1 MVSRNTALTLPAMFE
16 QCVEQFGA
24 NVMMWE
30 KRDQA
35 FSGTTYREMQT
46 LIHRCAAGLLNLGIR
61 KGDRIALL
69 SEGRNDWVVS
79 ELGMLYAGAVD
90 VPISVKIEELSD
102 LRFRMAHSGCR
113 MAIVSGAQA
122 RKVMEIRNGLPEL
135 EGVILLDGESAPER
149 GVISFK
155 ELVARGKDFLDSR
168 KGEFDRTWQS
178 IRGSDPANIC
188 YTSGTTADPKGI
200 ILTHRNYT
208 ANVEQAYAILPF
220 PPSFRSLLF
229 LPWDHSFAHTVM
241 YLLMRRGASFGSV
254 QLGKTPIESLK
265 NIPLNIRELRPTIL
279 LSVPAVAKNFRK
291 NIEKGIR
298 DKGGKVERLFQK
310 GLEVAYACN
319 RDGWSRGTG
328 VSLWQRLQY
337 AFYDRLIFRK
347 IRENFGGELQYFIGG
362 GALLDIELQKFFYA
376 IGIPMYQGYGLTEAA
391 PIISANVPE
400 RHKMG
405 SSGAVVP
412 NLETKICDDEGR
424 ELPPGKQGEIVV
436 RGQNV
441 MAGYWRNETATADA
455 LRDGWLYT
463 GDLGYIDKD
472 GFLFVLG
479 RKKSLLIGHDGEK
492 YSPEAIEETIVAH
505 SPYIDQIMLYNSQSQ
520 YTVAL
525 AVPNREAV
533 KRSLAGRDLS
543 VQTPEGQDA
552 ALELIEADIDAYRKD
567 GLFAGMFPERWLPS
581 TVGLVSEPFTEHN
594 RMLNST
600 MKLVRGKVVEAC
612 KDLLDYLYT
621 PEGKDLRNSRNRSV
635 VEAFETADER
645 R

>member
-1 MVSRNTALTLPAMFE
+1 MTNPGLPRTLPEMFE

-30 KRDQA
+30 KRGTAYQ
-35 FSGTTYREMQT
+35 GTTYREMQT
-46 LIHRCAAGLLNLGIR
+46 LVHRCAAGLLSLGIR

-69 SEGRNDWVVS
+69 SEGRNAWVTA

-90 VPISVKIEELSD
+90 VPLSIKIEELSD
-102 LRFRMAHSGCR
+102 LKFRIAHSGSR
-113 MAIVSGAQA
+113 MAIVSGTQA
-122 RKVMEIRNGLPEL
+122 RKILEIREGLPEL
-135 EGVILLDGESAPER
+135 ERVILLDGEGDPQGGLTTFNEVLR
-149 GVISFK
+149 HG
-155 ELVARGKDFLDSR
+155 EDFLTSR
-168 KGEFDRTWQS
+168 KDEFGGIWQS
-178 IRGSDPANIC
+178 VQGDDAANIC

-208 ANVEQAYAILPF
+208 ANVEQAYEILPF
-220 PPSFRSLLF
+220 PPTFRSLLF

-254 QLGKTPIESLK
+254 QVGKTPMETLK
-265 NIPLNIRELRPTIL
+265 NIPLNIRELRPTLL

-298 DKGGKVERLFQK
+298 DKGRMVERLFYR
-310 GLEVAYACN
+310 GLEAAYAYN
-319 RDGWSRGTG
+319 RDGWTRGRG
-328 VSLWQRLQY
+328 ASPWQRIQY

-347 IRENFGGELQYFIGG
+347 IRDNFGGEMQYFIGG

-391 PIISANVPE
+391 PIISANVPQ

-405 SSGAVVP
+405 SSGTVVP
-412 NLETKICDDEGR
+412 NLQAKICGDDGR
-424 ELPPGKQGEIVV
+424 ELALGTEGEIVV
-436 RGQNV
+436 RGENV
-441 MAGYWRNETATADA
+441 MAGYWKNDKATAEA

-463 GDLGYIDKD
+463 GDLGYIDED

-505 SPYIDQIMLYNSQSQ
+505 SPYIEQIMLYNDQSQ

-525 AVPNREAV
+525 VVPNREAV
-533 KRSLAGRDLS
+533 KARLAGRSLS
-543 VQTPEGQDA
+543 PQTADGRDT
-552 ALELIEADIDAYRKD
+552 ALRLFETEVDEYRQGGKY
-567 GLFAGMFPERWLPS
+567 AGMFPERWLPS
-581 TVGLVSEPFTEHN
+581 AIGLLGEPFTEQN

-600 MKLVRGKVVEAC
+600 MKLVRSKVIEAH
-612 KDLLDYLYT
+612 KDLIGYLCT
-621 PEGKDLRNSRNRSV
+621 PEGKNVLNPRNRQVISGI
-635 VEAFETADER
+635 
-645 R
+645 